1 MKKDEMKNNLF
12 LIIVIALITGTI
24 IGSVLMAGAFVN
36 FSKPIPMII
45 MLVAAFILGCV
56 GDRLNR
62 TLRKQIDEEVK
73 EA

>member
-1 MKKDEMKNNLF
+1 MSENLCAACGAKYDDFVENRGFMYIKD
-12 LIIVIALITGTI
+12 
-24 IGSVLMAGAFVN
+24 
-36 FSKPIPMII
+36 KPMPMII

-62 TLRKQIDEEVK
+62 TLRKQIGEEVK

>member
-1 MKKDEMKNNLF
+1 MSENLC
-12 LIIVIALITGTI
+12 TEC
-24 IGSVLMAGAFVN
+24 GASYDDFVESRG
-36 FSKPIPMII
+36 FMYIQGKPMPMII

-62 TLRKQIDEEVK
+62 TLRKQIGEEVK